1 MGKTSASEML
11 HTLLMQEDVGYKFT
25 KDSLKIMGSDAGLDE
40 ISEGA
45 ITGFIH
51 RAVRFGHVQ
60 FAGKV
65 VGEHRRMLHQYEII
79 DRESWAF
86 KPPSKGSPKGRT
98 IGERH
103 YQEVPENQ
111 IKAGEQLK
119 LVFSDDTPA
128 PVESLYMRL
137 FDLAAEVETLEKK
150 SLKDYSTDELI
161 AELKTRIIK

>member
-1 MGKTSASEML
+1 MGKTSASEQL
-11 HTLLMQEDVGYKFT
+11 HGLLMQEDVGYKFT
-25 KDSLKIMGSDAGLDE
+25 KDSLKNKASDAGLDE

-65 VGEHRRMLHQYEII
+65 AGEQGRMLYQYEIV
-79 DRESWAF
+79 DREAWEF

-103 YQEVPENQ
+103 YQEVPENLNQ
-111 IKAGEQLK
+111 GEEEQSSISL
-119 LVFSDDTPA
+119 SD
-128 PVESLYMRL
+128 RL
-137 FDLAAEVETLEKK
+137 FMLAVEVAELEKK
-150 SLKDYSTDELI
+150 SIKDYSTDELI
-161 AELKTRIIK
+161 AELRKRMK

>member
-1 MGKTSASEML
+1 MGKLSASEML
-11 HTLLMQEDVGYKFT
+11 HSLLMKEDVGHKFT
-25 KDSLKIMGSDAGLDE
+25 KDSLKNKAFDAGLDE

-65 VGEHRRMLHQYEII
+65 AGEQGRMLHQYEIM
-79 DRESWAF
+79 DHEPWAF

-98 IGERH
+98 MGERH
-103 YQEVPENQ
+103 YQEVPEIQNQ
-111 IKAGEQLK
+111 AGEQLK
-119 LVFSDDTPA
+119 LVLTDDTPA

-137 FDLAAEVETLEKK
+137 FDLAAEVEALEKK
-150 SLKDYSTDELI
+150 SIKDYSTDELI
-161 AELKTRIIK
+161 AELRKRIK

>member
-1 MGKTSASEML
+1 MGKTSASEQL
-11 HTLLMQEDVGYKFT
+11 HGLLMQEDVGYKFT
-25 KDSLKIMGSDAGLDE
+25 KDSLRTKVSDAGLDE

-65 VGEHRRMLHQYEII
+65 AGEHGRILYQYEIV
-79 DRESWAF
+79 DREPWEF
-86 KPPSKGSPKGRT
+86 KPPSKGSPRGRT

-111 IKAGEQLK
+111 SQEEEQTVISL
-119 LVFSDDTPA
+119 SD
-128 PVESLYMRL
+128 RL
-137 FDLAAEVETLEKK
+137 FMLAVEVAELEKK
-150 SLKDYSTDELI
+150 SIKDYSTDELI
-161 AELKTRIIK
+161 AELRKRMK

>member
-1 MGKTSASEML
+1 MGKTSASEQL
-11 HTLLMQEDVGYKFT
+11 HGLLMQEDVGYKFT
-25 KDSLKIMGSDAGLDE
+25 KDSLMSKVSDAGLDG

-103 YQEVPENQ
+103 YQEVPEIQ
-111 IKAGEQLK
+111 SQAGEQLK
-119 LVFSDDTPA
+119 LVLTDDTPA
-128 PVESLYMRL
+128 SVESLYMRL
-137 FDLAAEVETLEKK
+137 FDLAAEVEALEKK

-161 AELKTRIIK
+161 EELKRRVK

>member
-1 MGKTSASEML
+1 MGKTSASEQL
-11 HTLLMQEDVGYKFT
+11 HSLLMKEDVGYKFT
-25 KDSLKIMGSDAGLDE
+25 KDSLKNKVSDAGLDE

-65 VGEHRRMLHQYEII
+65 AGEHHRMLYQYKVV
-79 DRESWAF
+79 DRDPWEF
-86 KPPSKGSPKGRT
+86 KPPSKGSPRGRT

-111 IKAGEQLK
+111 NQEEEEQSMISI
-119 LVFSDDTPA
+119 SD
-128 PVESLYMRL
+128 RL
-137 FDLAAEVETLEKK
+137 FMLAVEVAELEKK
-150 SLKDYSTDELI
+150 SIKDYSTDELI
-161 AELKTRIIK
+161 AELRKRMK

>member
-1 MGKTSASEML
+1 MGKTSSSEQL
-11 HTLLMQEDVGYKFT
+11 HSLLMQEDVGYKFT
-25 KDSLKIMGSDAGLDE
+25 KDSLKTKASDAGLDG

-60 FAGKV
+60 FAGKIA
-65 VGEHRRMLHQYEII
+65 GEHGRMLHQYEII

-103 YQEVPENQ
+103 YQEMPENKNQ
-111 IKAGEQLK
+111 VGEQLK
-119 LVFSDDTPA
+119 PMLTDDTPA

-137 FDLAAEVETLEKK
+137 FDLAAEVEALEKK

-161 AELKTRIIK
+161 AELKTRVK

>member
-11 HTLLMQEDVGYKFT
+11 HGLLMKEDVGYKFT
-25 KDSLKIMGSDAGLDE
+25 KDSLKTKVSDAGLDE

-65 VGEHRRMLHQYEII
+65 AGEHGRMLHQYEIV
-79 DRESWAF
+79 DREPWEF

-103 YQEVPENQ
+103 YQEMPVLSDDTN
-111 IKAGEQLK
+111 
-119 LVFSDDTPA
+119 DDTPA
-128 PVESLYMRL
+128 SVESLYMRL
-137 FDLAAEVETLEKK
+137 FDLAAEVEALEKK